1 MIIQQPEAQNL
12 NNLKKSIE
20 SLNNNWKI
28 DEQRNRRNLKYVQ
41 GKKSMMEL
49 FKRKETELLMR

>member
-28 DEQRNRRNLKYVQ
+28 DEQRNRRNLKDVQ
-41 GKKSMMEL
+41 GKKSMKEL
-49 FKRKETELLMR
+49 FKRKETELLMQ

>member
-12 NNLKKSIE
+12 NNLKKSIK

-41 GKKSMMEL
+41 GKISMMEL
-49 FKRKETELLMR
+49 FKRKETELLMQ

>member
-20 SLNNNWKI
+20 NLNSNWKI

>member
-1 MIIQQPEAQNL
+1 MIIQQPEAQNV

-49 FKRKETELLMR
+49 FKRKETELLMQ